1 MRYDYKYRI
10 NNKDKGDLAMEL
22 KELTSA
28 EQVVMKCIW
37 DYGKDMPL
45 QQLIENLKQDYGKD
59 YKRTTI
65 RTFVFHLEEKGYVTT
80 YQIGKYS
87 YINYLIEEQD
97 YKEQELEKTKNF
109 WYKESGFD
117 LVKTLYKGK
126 LNEGKLKKLKK
137 LLEEIDD

>member
-1 MRYDYKYRI
+1 
-10 NNKDKGDLAMEL
+10 MEL

-59 YKRTTI
+59 YKRITI
-65 RTFVFHLEEKGYVTT
+65 RTFVLHLEEKGYVTT

>member
-1 MRYDYKYRI
+1 
-10 NNKDKGDLAMEL
+10 MEL

-65 RTFVFHLEEKGYVTT
+65 RTFVRHLEEKGYVTT

-126 LNEGKLKKLKK
+126 LNDGKLKKLKK

>member
-1 MRYDYKYRI
+1 MERI
-10 NNKDKGDLAMEL
+10 CHY
-22 KELTSA
+22 SS
-28 EQVVMKCIW
+28 W
-37 DYGKDMPL
+37 
-45 QQLIENLKQDYGKD
+45 IENLKQDYGKD
-59 YKRTTI
+59 YKKEQRS
-65 RTFVFHLEEKGYVTT
+65 VHLSLHLEEKGYVTT

-126 LNEGKLKKLKK
+126 LK
-137 LLEEIDD
+137 

>member
-59 YKRTTI
+59 YKTTTI
-65 RTFVFHLEEKGYVTT
+65 LTFVLHLEEKVYVTT

>member
-1 MRYDYKYRI
+1 
-10 NNKDKGDLAMEL
+10 MEL

-65 RTFVFHLEEKGYVTT
+65 RTFVLHLEEKGYVTT

-97 YKEQELEKTKNF
+97 YKEQELEKT
-109 WYKESGFD
+109 
-117 LVKTLYKGK
+117 LYKGK

>member
-65 RTFVFHLEEKGYVTT
+65 RTFVLHLEE
-80 YQIGKYS
+80 KYS

>member
-65 RTFVFHLEEKGYVTT
+65 RT
-80 YQIGKYS
+80 YS

>member
-65 RTFVFHLEEKGYVTT
+65 RTFRRERICDNISDWEIF
-80 YQIGKYS
+80 
-87 YINYLIEEQD
+87 
-97 YKEQELEKTKNF
+97 
-109 WYKESGFD
+109 
-117 LVKTLYKGK
+117 LY
-126 LNEGKLKKLKK
+126 
-137 LLEEIDD
+137 

>member
-1 MRYDYKYRI
+1 
-10 NNKDKGDLAMEL
+10 MEL

-65 RTFVFHLEEKGYVTT
+65 RTFVLHLEEKGYVTT

-137 LLEEIDD
+137 LL

>member
-1 MRYDYKYRI
+1 
-10 NNKDKGDLAMEL
+10 MEL

-28 EQVVMKCIW
+28 EQVVMKCIR

-65 RTFVFHLEEKGYVTT
+65 SNFVLHLEEKGYVTT

>member
-28 EQVVMKCIW
+28 EQVVMK
-37 DYGKDMPL
+37 
-45 QQLIENLKQDYGKD
+45 
-59 YKRTTI
+59 
-65 RTFVFHLEEKGYVTT
+65 
-80 YQIGKYS
+80 
-87 YINYLIEEQD
+87 
-97 YKEQELEKTKNF
+97 F

>member
-1 MRYDYKYRI
+1 M
-10 NNKDKGDLAMEL
+10 NPEQWLSL
-22 KELTSA
+22 KWNGGSTMSDRWLNQSKII
-28 EQVVMKCIW
+28 Q
-37 DYGKDMPL
+37 
-45 QQLIENLKQDYGKD
+45 
-59 YKRTTI
+59 RTTI
-65 RTFVFHLEEKGYVTT
+65 RTFVLHLEEKGYVTT

-109 WYKESGFD
+109 WYKESGFE

>member
-1 MRYDYKYRI
+1 
-10 NNKDKGDLAMEL
+10 MEL

-65 RTFVFHLEEKGYVTT
+65 RTFVLHLEE
-80 YQIGKYS
+80 ICDNIS
-87 YINYLIEEQD
+87 DWEI
-97 YKEQELEKTKNF
+97 F
-109 WYKESGFD
+109 
-117 LVKTLYKGK
+117 LY
-126 LNEGKLKKLKK
+126 
-137 LLEEIDD
+137 

>member
-59 YKRTTI
+59 YK
-65 RTFVFHLEEKGYVTT
+65 KNNDP
-80 YQIGKYS
+80 
-87 YINYLIEEQD
+87 YICPSFRRERICDNISDWEI
-97 YKEQELEKTKNF
+97 F
-109 WYKESGFD
+109 
-117 LVKTLYKGK
+117 LY
-126 LNEGKLKKLKK
+126 
-137 LLEEIDD
+137 

>member
-45 QQLIENLKQDYGKD
+45 QQLIE
-59 YKRTTI
+59 I
-65 RTFVFHLEEKGYVTT
+65 
-80 YQIGKYS
+80 
-87 YINYLIEEQD
+87 
-97 YKEQELEKTKNF
+97 
-109 WYKESGFD
+109 
-117 LVKTLYKGK
+117 
-126 LNEGKLKKLKK
+126 
-137 LLEEIDD
+137 

>member
-1 MRYDYKYRI
+1 
-10 NNKDKGDLAMEL
+10 MEL

-59 YKRTTI
+59 YKRPTI
-65 RTFVFHLEEKGYVTT
+65 RTFVLHLEEKGYVTT

>member
-1 MRYDYKYRI
+1 
-10 NNKDKGDLAMEL
+10 MEL

-65 RTFVFHLEEKGYVTT
+65 RTFVLHLEEKRICDNISDREIFL
-80 YQIGKYS
+80 YQLSDRRAG
-87 YINYLIEEQD
+87 L
-97 YKEQELEKTKNF
+97 
-109 WYKESGFD
+109 
-117 LVKTLYKGK
+117 
-126 LNEGKLKKLKK
+126 
-137 LLEEIDD
+137 

>member
-65 RTFVFHLEEKGYVTT
+65 RTFVLHLEEKGYCDN
-80 YQIGKYS
+80 IS
-87 YINYLIEEQD
+87 DWEI
-97 YKEQELEKTKNF
+97 F
-109 WYKESGFD
+109 
-117 LVKTLYKGK
+117 LY
-126 LNEGKLKKLKK
+126 
-137 LLEEIDD
+137 

>member
-1 MRYDYKYRI
+1 
-10 NNKDKGDLAMEL
+10 MEL

-65 RTFVFHLEEKGYVTT
+65 RTFVLHLEE
-80 YQIGKYS
+80 KYS

>member
-1 MRYDYKYRI
+1 
-10 NNKDKGDLAMEL
+10 MEL

-65 RTFVFHLEEKGYVTT
+65 RTFVLHLE
-80 YQIGKYS
+80 
-87 YINYLIEEQD
+87 
-97 YKEQELEKTKNF
+97 
-109 WYKESGFD
+109 
-117 LVKTLYKGK
+117 
-126 LNEGKLKKLKK
+126 
-137 LLEEIDD
+137 

>member
-1 MRYDYKYRI
+1 
-10 NNKDKGDLAMEL
+10 MEL

-59 YKRTTI
+59 
-65 RTFVFHLEEKGYVTT
+65 LEEKGYVTT